1 MQQKSV
7 VKSIL
12 WVSLFILPF
21 SLFAQVL
28 SPEQFLG
35 YKVGTRFTR
44 HHQIVNYFTAIA
56 AAKSDMVKLIPYG
69 KTNEGR
75 DLMVAAIGT
84 AENIKN
90 LEQIRKHNLGLVE
103 GTVQDLNQ
111 PGIVWLSYNVHGNE
125 PASSEAAM
133 LTLFAL
139 VDPNNNETKNWLK
152 STVVMID
159 PCINPDGRDRYV
171 NWYNNAVGST
181 YNTDPAA
188 REHMEPWPAGRTN
201 HYNFDLNRDWAW
213 QTQKE
218 TQQRIPLYQSWYPQV
233 HVDFHEQGYN
243 APYYFAPAAEPLHDV
258 LTPWQ
263 KSFQDQIGK
272 NHAKYFDKN
281 NWLFF
286 TKERFDLLYPSYG
299 DTYPMYNGA
308 IGMTY
313 EQGGISAGLGV
324 EDNSGDTVTLVARA
338 THHFTTSLSTIEIS
352 SANRTPLLENFK
364 KYFADSRQGTVS
376 DFKTFIM
383 TAKNAN
389 QLEGLANL
397 LKKNN
402 IEFGTLKETDAK
414 FKAFDY
420 YTKKEADFV
429 NEGYT
434 LAVNVNQVHSVL
446 ARVLLEP
453 VTQVNDSNT
462 YDITAWALPY
472 AYGVHGFASKQAM
485 AIEPG
490 FNVVAPAAT
499 TSAYGYLIPY
509 HSFATA
515 KALAQLLKHN
525 VKVRYAEKA
534 FTMNGRNYEIGT
546 LVVLKT
552 SNQANWS
559 DITKSVCSSLN
570 IEAVAVNTGY
580 AEKGADFGSPDIPI
594 INHAPRVAML
604 TGEYVAALSAGEI
617 WSFFEQ
623 QLNYP
628 ITQLTYAQLSRI
640 DLDRYDV
647 LIAPDGQY
655 RDLNSKSNT
664 DKLQAFVRKGGVL
677 IALENAASTLA
688 SNADWGIRIKENAKD
703 EKPSVQKLL
712 KYADREKESLK
723 SSIPG
728 AIYKTYMDETHPLGF
743 GTNGTYFSLKQDI
756 VLYEPSSTAWNVG
769 SFKKDS
775 YITGFAGVKAKAAL
789 EEGVLLGVKQIGAGK
804 IIYMADDPIFRNFWE
819 GGKLILTNAV
829 FLHGQ

>member
-1 MQQKSV
+1 MHQKSV
-7 VKSIL
+7 LKTIL

-21 SLFAQVL
+21 SLLAQVV

-44 HHQIVNYFTAIA
+44 HHQIVGYFNAIA
-56 AAKSDMVKLIPYG
+56 GAKSDMVKLIPYG

-75 DLMVAAIGT
+75 DLMVAAIGSV
-84 AENIKN
+84 ENIKN
-90 LEQIRKHNLGLVE
+90 LEQIRKHNLGLVD
-103 GTVQDLNQ
+103 GSVKDINQ

-139 VDPNNNETKNWLK
+139 VDPSNAETKEWLK
-152 STVVMID
+152 NTVVMID

-171 NWYNNAVGST
+171 NWYNNAVGTT
-181 YNTDPAA
+181 YNADPAA

-213 QTQKE
+213 QTQVE

-243 APYYFAPAAEPLHDV
+243 EPYYFAPSAEPLHDV

-263 KSFQDQIGK
+263 KNFQDQIGK

-313 EQGGISAGLGV
+313 EQGGIGAGLGV
-324 EDNSGDTVTLVARA
+324 VDDSYDTVTLVARA
-338 THHFTTSLSTIEIS
+338 THHFTTSLSTIEICA
-352 SANRTPLLENFK
+352 ANQTQLLDNFK
-364 KYFADSRQGTVS
+364 KYYDNSRQGTIS
-376 DFKTFIM
+376 DYKTFVM
-383 TAKNAN
+383 TAKNAS
-389 QLEGLANL
+389 QLEALASL

-402 IEFGTLKETDAK
+402 IEYGTLNNAESK

-434 LAVNVNQVHSVL
+434 LAVNVNQAHSVL

-453 VTQVNDSNT
+453 ITQVNDSNT
-462 YDITAWALPY
+462 YDITAWSLPY
-472 AYGVHGFASKQAM
+472 AYGVHGYASKLPLS
-485 AIEPG
+485 ITPG
-490 FNVVAPAAT
+490 FNYKAPAIT
-499 TSAYGYLIPY
+499 TSAYGYIIPY
-509 HSFATA
+509 HSFATG
-515 KALAQLLKHN
+515 KALAQLLKNN

-534 FTMNGRNYEIGT
+534 FTMNGRNFEIGS

-552 SNQANWS
+552 SNQGNWS
-559 DITKSVCSSLN
+559 DITKAVCTSLN

-580 AEKGADFGSPDIPI
+580 AEKGADFGSPDIAI
-594 INHAPRVAML
+594 INHAPKVAML
-604 TGEYVAALSAGEI
+604 TGEHVAALSAGEV

-628 ITQLTYAQLSRI
+628 ITQLTYTQLSRI
-640 DLDRYDV
+640 DLDKYDV

-655 RDLNSKSNT
+655 RDINSKPIT
-664 DKLQAFVRKGGVL
+664 DKLQAFLKKGGVL

-688 SNADWGIRIKENAKD
+688 VNADWGIRIKESAKE
-703 EKPSVQKLL
+703 EKASVQQLV
-712 KYADREKESLK
+712 KYADREKEFLK

-743 GTNGTYFSLKQDI
+743 GTNGLYFNLKQDK
-756 VLYEPSSTAWNVG
+756 VLFEPSNSAWNIG

-789 EEGVLLGVKQIGAGK
+789 EEGVVIGMKQVGAGK
-804 IIYMADDPIFRNFWE
+804 LIYMTDDPIFRNFWE
-819 GGKLILTNAV
+819 AGKLILTNAV
-829 FLHGQ
+829 FMHGK